1 MEASYEKERNWA
13 NIAERTTDY
22 DLNFI
27 FSGSLSYIE
36 EAGNPFTL
44 QQGNEL
50 TGAAPSLS
58 KIIVDFTGLW
68 KRLLTCFPCEREHE
82 FISDFFLCTLC
93 SCLYLWTG
101 SVDLPPRKKE
111 NSYLEE
117 FPSCFV
123 QAEMKTWRLWKRRI
137 GPRDCL
143 KLYENDQTEP
153 FPVTEHCWH
162 VIGRLSVFIN

>member
-82 FISDFFLCTLC
+82 FISDFFSLHL
-93 SCLYLWTG
+93 
-101 SVDLPPRKKE
+101 V
-111 NSYLEE
+111 
-117 FPSCFV
+117 
-123 QAEMKTWRLWKRRI
+123 
-137 GPRDCL
+137 
-143 KLYENDQTEP
+143 
-153 FPVTEHCWH
+153 
-162 VIGRLSVFIN
+162 